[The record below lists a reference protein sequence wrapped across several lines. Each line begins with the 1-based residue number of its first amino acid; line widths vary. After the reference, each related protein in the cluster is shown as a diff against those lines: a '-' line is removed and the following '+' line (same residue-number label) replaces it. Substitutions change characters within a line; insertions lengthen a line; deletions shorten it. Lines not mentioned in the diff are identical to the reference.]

1 MSHYFL
7 NDSKLDHQI
16 KNYDVHLRGT
26 PFRFYTDR
34 GVFSKEYLDFGTKV
48 LIDSIALDTEIKT
61 VIDMGCGYGP
71 IGLFIAKTYPEK
83 QVYLFDINERALAL
97 SEKNMEE
104 NKIKNVIIEQSFL
117 FEAVKIKADAIIT
130 NPPIRAG
137 KDIVFKLYED
147 AYLNLNPGGIFY
159 AVIQKKQGAPSSQT
173 KLVEVFG
180 NCTVIDKIKGYW
192 ILFAK
197 KQ

>member
-16 KNYDVHLRGT
+16 KSYEVHLQGT
-26 PFRFYTDR
+26 LFRFFTDL

-48 LIDSIALDTEIKT
+48 LIDSIELDTQIKT

-83 QVYLFDINERALAL
+83 QVYLYDINERALAL

-104 NKIKNVIIEQSFL
+104 NKIKNVVIEQSFL
-117 FEAVKIKADAIIT
+117 FDAVKVKADAIIT

-137 KDIVFKLYED
+137 KDTVFKLYED

-159 AVIQKKQGAPSSQT
+159 AVIQKKQGAPSSFT
-173 KLVEVFG
+173 KLTEVFG

>member
-1 MSHYFL
+1 MSHYFI

-16 KNYDVHLRGT
+16 KSFDVYLQGT
-26 PFRFYTDR
+26 PFRFFTDL

-48 LIDSIALDTEIKT
+48 LIESVELDESIQT

-83 QVYLFDINERALAL
+83 QVYLYDINERALAL
-97 SEKNMEE
+97 AEKNMEE
-104 NKIKNVIIEQSFL
+104 NKIKNVVIEQSFL
-117 FEAVKIKADAIIT
+117 FDTVKIKADAIIT

-137 KDIVFKLYED
+137 KDIVFKLYGD

-159 AVIQKKQGAPSSQT
+159 AVVQKKQGAPSSQA
-173 KLVEVFG
+173 KLTEVFG